1 MSHLVRF
8 VIMEGMHW
16 WPINFVLSCRIAG
29 TVGGAA
35 TCPLD
40 VAKTRLQSSLI
51 AAGHMQTRPTLN
63 VAGDGL
69 TATLH
74 ASLHRPQCGRTTVSI
89 GFYHCIRWTSE
100 VTVSTSAE
108 STFWYLADTWWCCL
122 ALWQG
127 LLQNISAVVFTWT
140 ECVKNIFSL
149 CFSDTSCVLKV
160 FVHCSKV

>member
-1 MSHLVRF
+1 MSHLVMNDCHNGRHALGRF
-8 VIMEGMHW
+8 ICVIYHLYSVDFGGVVCW

-69 TATLH
+69 TATLN

-100 VTVSTSAE
+100 VTFLTSAE

-127 LLQNISAVVFTWT
+127 LLQNIQCRSFYLDRM
-140 ECVKNIFSL
+140 C
-149 CFSDTSCVLKV
+149 
-160 FVHCSKV
+160 